1 MGGSDGTCELAVG
14 NKSWSRADRRK
25 RSGSSVSARQHILR
39 GFIKRLAAGAVLAA
53 VSVAVALA
61 QSATPR
67 DVIEGLHAGLLEV
80 MQNAADHDYGGRYRQ
95 LEPVLQRSYDFPFMT
110 RIAVGPAWGDL
121 DEAQQGQLVD
131 LFAEMSIANYAA
143 RFDDYGGERFEF
155 LGQEPAPR
163 DTVLIRTRIV
173 PPREEPVE
181 LNYVLRESG
190 DGWRIID
197 VLLES
202 KFSELARQRS
212 EFAAVLQGGGA
223 SDLVATLERKIAE
236 LAADG

>member
-1 MGGSDGTCELAVG
+1 VG
-14 NKSWSRADRRK
+14 
-25 RSGSSVSARQHILR
+25 ARQHILR
-39 GFIKRLAAGAVLAA
+39 GFIKRLAAGAMLAG
-53 VSVAVALA
+53 VWVAVAFA
-61 QSATPR
+61 QSAAPR

-80 MQNAADHDYGGRYRQ
+80 MQEAALDYGGRYRQ
-95 LEPVLQRSYDFPFMT
+95 LEPVVQSSYDFPFMT
-110 RIAVGPAWGDL
+110 RIAVGPTWGDL

-143 RFDDYGGERFEF
+143 RFDDYGGERFEV

-163 DTVLIRTRIV
+163 DTVLVRTRIV
-173 PPREEPVE
+173 PRSDEPVE
-181 LNYVLRESG
+181 LDYVLRESG
-190 DGWRIID
+190 EGWRIID
-197 VLLES
+197 VLLAS

-223 SDLVATLERKIAE
+223 PDLVATLERKIAE